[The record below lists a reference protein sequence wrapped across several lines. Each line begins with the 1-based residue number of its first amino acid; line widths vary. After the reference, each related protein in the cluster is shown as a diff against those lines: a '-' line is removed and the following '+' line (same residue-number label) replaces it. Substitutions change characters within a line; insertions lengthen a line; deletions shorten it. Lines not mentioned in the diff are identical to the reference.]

1 MNYREGRKKMRLRN
15 KPYAWDKIKEYPD
28 YVIANPSEHQ
38 GKWQEVF
45 GNRHPIHMELGTGR
59 GDFIIGMAK
68 QNPDVN
74 FMGIE
79 KYTSVIIDVL
89 EKLLKN
95 PLPNV
100 RLINMDGE
108 RIEEVFAA
116 NELERIYLNF
126 SDPWP
131 KTRHHKRRL
140 THANFL
146 SKYKKILQ
154 PDGEIHMKTDN
165 QPLFEASLSYL
176 SGFGYGLHN
185 VSLDLH
191 HSSFE
196 NNVMTEYEMKF
207 SQKGNRIY
215 RLEAKWNETKI

>member
-74 FMGIE
+74 FIGIE

>member
-74 FMGIE
+74 FIGIE

-89 EKLLKN
+89 EKLLEN

>member
-1 MNYREGRKKMRLRN
+1 MRLRN

-74 FMGIE
+74 FIGIE

-140 THANFL
+140 AHANFL